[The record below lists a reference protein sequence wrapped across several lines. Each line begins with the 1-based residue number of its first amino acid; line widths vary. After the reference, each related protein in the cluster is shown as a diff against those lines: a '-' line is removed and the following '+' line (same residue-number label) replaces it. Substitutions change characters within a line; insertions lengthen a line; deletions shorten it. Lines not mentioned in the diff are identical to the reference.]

1 MNKLF
6 LLLSMVLVLTACSL
20 PVEQDEN
27 TLSPGIME
35 PVSGTGA
42 VEGGSW
48 LPEIK
53 QH

>member
-1 MNKLF
+1 MNKLV
-6 LLLSMVLVLTACSL
+6 LLLSMMLVLSACSTN
-20 PVEQDEN
+20 VQDES

-48 LPEIK
+48 LPEITK
-53 QH
+53 H